1 MYAVVYPDAGSPK
14 KMGPP
19 EAAAPALG
27 ALTNAG
33 VMGDGEGLRGV
44 MDEPGK
50 PVAGGRGRVSR
61 DSVRRHEART
71 MVKEDGMTGSWV
83 EV

>member
-1 MYAVVYPDAGSPK
+1 
-14 KMGPP
+14 MGPP

-27 ALTNAG
+27 VVTNAG
-33 VMGDGEGLRGV
+33 VMGDGEGLKGV
-44 MDEPGK
+44 TDEPGK
-50 PVAGGRGRVSR
+50 PVTGGRGRVSS

-71 MVKEDGMTGSWV
+71 MVKDEGTTGSCV